1 MLAVKNIFSL
11 YELNKMI
18 NYANRGQKID
28 MIRINNK
35 SGTVIELCKQKNNLI
50 RKISK

>member
-1 MLAVKNIFSL
+1 
-11 YELNKMI
+11 MI

-35 SGTVIELCKQKNNLI
+35 SGTVIELCQFNPENFKIIKNI
-50 RKISK
+50 T